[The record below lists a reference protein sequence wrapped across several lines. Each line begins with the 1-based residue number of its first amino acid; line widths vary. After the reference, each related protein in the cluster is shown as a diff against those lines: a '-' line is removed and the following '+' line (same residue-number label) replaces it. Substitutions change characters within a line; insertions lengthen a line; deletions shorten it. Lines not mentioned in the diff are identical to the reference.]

1 MGTRMSFKFKQLLG
15 ERRLTKIKPDRKLV
29 LKEMKGAKSDL
40 ETARKSLQDGNFKW
54 ATIQGYYSIFHAA
67 RALLYSKGFREK
79 SHYALFV
86 AIRELFRDELDL
98 SLIQGFEDAMNL
110 RQTAD
115 YGLTFSE
122 EGAIDV
128 IETAEKFLLTT
139 KEVLKIH
146 T

>member
-128 IETAEKFLLTT
+128 IETAEKFLLAT

>member
-1 MGTRMSFKFKQLLG
+1 MSFKFKQLLG